1 MDAKEFL
8 SGAFRMDQQVQ
19 SKLEQI
25 EALRSL
31 AEKMTIRITR
41 DPVSRT
47 PDPSGMENTV
57 IRILEAEEELNRR
70 IDALVEMKMRIGQ
83 VIEQVRDPTLQLIL
97 EKRYLLFQR
106 WDEIS
111 IDLDFTQRWTLMKHQ
126 DALDAVQ
133 KILDREETEDEA
145 GSCLD

>member
-70 IDALVEMKMRIGQ
+70 IDALVEMKMRIGR
-83 VIEQVRDPTLQLIL
+83 VIEQVRDPTLRLIL

-111 IDLDFTQRWTLMKHQ
+111 IDLDFTQRWILMKHQ
-126 DALDAVQ
+126 DALNAVQ
-133 KILDREETEDEA
+133 EILDREETESEA
-145 GSCLD
+145 GSCL

>member
-70 IDALVEMKMRIGQ
+70 IDALVEMKMRIGR
-83 VIEQVRDPTLQLIL
+83 VIEQVRDPTLRLIL
-97 EKRYLLFQR
+97 EKRYLLFER

-133 KILDREETEDEA
+133 EILDREENESEA

>member
-70 IDALVEMKMRIGQ
+70 IDALVEMKMRIGR
-83 VIEQVRDPTLQLIL
+83 VIEQVRDPTLRLIL

-133 KILDREETEDEA
+133 EILDREENESEA
-145 GSCLD
+145 GSCL

>member
-70 IDALVEMKMRIGQ
+70 IDALVEMKMRIGR
-83 VIEQVRDPTLQLIL
+83 VIEQVRDPTLRLIL
-97 EKRYLLFQR
+97 EKRYLLFER

-133 KILDREETEDEA
+133 EILDREETEDEA

>member
-70 IDALVEMKMRIGQ
+70 IDALVEMKMRIGR
-83 VIEQVRDPTLQLIL
+83 VIEQVRDPTLRLIL

-133 KILDREETEDEA
+133 EILDREETESEA